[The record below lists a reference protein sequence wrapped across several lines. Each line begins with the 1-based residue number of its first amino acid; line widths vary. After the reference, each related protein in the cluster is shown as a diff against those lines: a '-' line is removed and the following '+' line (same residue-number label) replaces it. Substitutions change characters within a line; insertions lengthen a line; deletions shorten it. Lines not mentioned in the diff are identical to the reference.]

1 MDHRILLSFTVLLV
15 LLLQLQAHL
24 VSPGHQRLAATGWL
38 DRHGQQQLERR
49 RLATDLAALT
59 AVR

>member
-1 MDHRILLSFTVLLV
+1 MDHRTLLSFTVVLV

-24 VSPGHQRLAATGWL
+24 VSPGHRRLAATGWL
-38 DRHGQQQLERR
+38 DRHGQQLERR